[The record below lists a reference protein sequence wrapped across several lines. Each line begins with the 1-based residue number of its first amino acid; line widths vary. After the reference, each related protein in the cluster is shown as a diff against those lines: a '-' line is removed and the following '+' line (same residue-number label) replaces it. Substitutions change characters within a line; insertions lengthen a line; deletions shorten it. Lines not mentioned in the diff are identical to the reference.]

1 MSSDELRELRQ
12 DGPAGVATGPRHRQ
26 LRTSCST
33 KFSNGAQPD
42 ANRLVTGN
50 SRKALA
56 ASVDA
61 SLRRLKTDRI
71 DVYWVRHL
79 NGITPIEEIVRGF
92 DDLVRPR
99 QGSLRRA
106 RTSQHGGCHAQ

>member
-1 MSSDELRELRQ
+1 M
-12 DGPAGVATGPRHRQ
+12 
-26 LRTSCST
+26 
-33 KFSNGAQPD
+33 
-42 ANRLVTGN
+42 
-50 SRKALA
+50 
-56 ASVDA
+56 
-61 SLRRLKTDRI
+61 RRLKTDRI